1 MDVCLKKIEYKLK
14 RSRRDGPIKNTAVRK
29 AMLSQS
35 SLTDLCAIVAYTIVE
50 VVVAA
55 VVHLANFRLK
65 LKNGF

>member
-1 MDVCLKKIEYKLK
+1 MW
-14 RSRRDGPIKNTAVRK
+14 DGPIKNTAVRK